1 VGLSLLLD
9 FLLLVDD
16 DGLPPPID
24 AAAKYL
30 YLFIHV

>member
-1 VGLSLLLD
+1 VG

-16 DGLPPPID
+16 DDGLPSPID